1 MKNLIVYLMMSV
13 LIVSCSS
20 KKEYEAVNENASL
33 PESFDFNAMNLKVVT
48 SSINHKKQAMTTLYG
63 NIPAIDELKGN
74 AGKEEHTERIL
85 TLITWSQKED
95 PYWYGAKIPDH
106 LLSVEV
112 IKSRQPFSDHS
123 EISYQRYEGKDLK
136 KVDASGTERIHTIL
150 SMKPSI
156 MP

>member
-1 MKNLIVYLMMSV
+1 MKNLIVYLITSV

-20 KKEYEAVNENASL
+20 KKEYEPFNKNASL
-33 PESFDFNAMNLKVVT
+33 PEKFDFNAMDLKVVT
-48 SSINHKKQAMTTLYG
+48 SSLHYKKQTTMTLYG
-63 NIPAIDELKGN
+63 TASAIDELKGN
-74 AGKEEHTERIL
+74 PGKKENGERTL
-85 TLITWSQKED
+85 TLITWSQKDD

-112 IKSRQPFSDHS
+112 IKSNKPFAEHS
-123 EISYQRYEGKDLK
+123 EIQYQKYEGKELK
-136 KVDASGTERIHTIL
+136 KVNSEGADRIRAIL

>member
-1 MKNLIVYLMMSV
+1 MKNLMSCLMLSAF
-13 LIVSCSS
+13 IVSCSP

-33 PESFDFNAMNLKVVT
+33 PEKFDFNAMNLKVVT
-48 SSINHKKQAMTTLYG
+48 SSINHKKQTMMTLYG
-63 NIPAIDELKGN
+63 NPSALNELKGN
-74 AGKEEHTERIL
+74 SGKDESKERIL
-85 TLITWSQKED
+85 TLITWSQKGD

-112 IKSRQPFSDHS
+112 IKSEKPFAEKS
-123 EISYQRYEGKDLK
+123 EIQYQKYEGKDLK
-136 KVDASGTERIHTIL
+136 KVDAESTDRVHTIL